1 MMANPFF
8 KAMGAQQGGV
18 PGFVQFMQS
27 MKGQNPDQILNSL
40 LQSGKIN
47 QNQLNVAQQKA
58 KEMSGAFEGFRKM
71 FGF

>member
-1 MMANPFF
+1 MMPNPFF
-8 KAMGAQQGGV
+8 NAMGAQQGGV

-27 MKGQNPDQILNSL
+27 MKGQNPQAILNNL
-40 LQSGKIN
+40 LSSGKIS
-47 QNQLNVAQQKA
+47 QRQLDIAQQKA

>member
-1 MMANPFF
+1 MANPFF
-8 KAMGAQQGGV
+8 RLQMQGGV
-18 PGFVQFMQS
+18 PGFIEFMQS

-40 LQSGKIN
+40 LSSGKIS
-47 QNQLNVAQQKA
+47 QRQLDIAQQKA

>member
-8 KAMGAQQGGV
+8 NAMGAQQGSV

-27 MKGQNPDQILNSL
+27 MKGQNPHAILNNL
-40 LQSGKIN
+40 LSSGKIS
-47 QNQLNVAQQKA
+47 QRQLDVAQQKA

>member
-8 KAMGAQQGGV
+8 KAMGVQQGSV

-27 MKGQNPDQILNSL
+27 MKGQNPQAILNNL
-40 LQSGKIN
+40 LSSGKIS
-47 QNQLNVAQQKA
+47 QRQLDVAQQKA

>member
-1 MMANPFF
+1 MMGNPFF
-8 KAMGAQQGGV
+8 KAMGVQQGSV

-27 MKGQNPDQILNSL
+27 MKGQNPQAILNNL
-40 LQSGKIN
+40 LSSDKIS
-47 QNQLNVAQQKA
+47 QRQLDIAQQKA

>member
-8 KAMGAQQGGV
+8 NAMDAQQGSV

-27 MKGQNPDQILNSL
+27 MKGQNPQAILNNL
-40 LQSGKIN
+40 LSSGKIS
-47 QNQLNVAQQKA
+47 QRQLDIAQQKA

>member
-1 MMANPFF
+1 MANPFF
-8 KAMGAQQGGV
+8 KAMGAQQGGA

-27 MKGQNPDQILNSL
+27 MKGQNPQAILNNL
-40 LQSGKIN
+40 LSSGKIS
-47 QNQLNVAQQKA
+47 QRQLDVAQQKA

>member
-1 MMANPFF
+1 MANPFF
-8 KAMGAQQGGV
+8 RPQMQGGI
-18 PGFVQFMQS
+18 PGFIEFMQS
-27 MKGQNPDQILNSL
+27 MKGQNPDRILNSL

>member
-1 MMANPFF
+1 MANPFF
-8 KAMGAQQGGV
+8 RPQMQGGV

-40 LQSGKIN
+40 LQSGKIS
-47 QNQLNVAQQKA
+47 QRQLDIAQQKA
-58 KEMSGAFEGFRKM
+58 KEMSGAFESFRKM

>member
-1 MMANPFF
+1 MGNPFF
-8 KAMGAQQGGV
+8 MPQMQGGI
-18 PGFVQFMQS
+18 PGFFEFMQS
-27 MKGQNPDQILNSL
+27 MKGKDPNQILNGL

-58 KEMSGAFEGFRKM
+58 KQMSGAFEGFRKM

>member
-8 KAMGAQQGGV
+8 NAMDAQQGSV

-27 MKGQNPDQILNSL
+27 MKGQNPQAILNNL
-40 LQSGKIN
+40 LSSGKIS
-47 QNQLNVAQQKA
+47 QRQLDVAQQKA

>member
-8 KAMGAQQGGV
+8 KVMGAQQGGV

-27 MKGQNPDQILNSL
+27 MKGQNPDQILNGL
-40 LQSGKIN
+40 LQSGKIS
-47 QNQLNVAQQKA
+47 QRQLDVAQQKA

>member
-8 KAMGAQQGGV
+8 RPQMQGGV
-18 PGFVQFMQS
+18 PGVIECMQS

>member
-1 MMANPFF
+1 MMANPCF

-40 LQSGKIN
+40 LQSGKIT

>member
-27 MKGQNPDQILNSL
+27 MKGQNPDQILNGL
-40 LQSGKIN
+40 LQSGKIS
-47 QNQLNVAQQKA
+47 QRQLDIAQQKA

>member
-8 KAMGAQQGGV
+8 KAMGPQQGGV

-40 LQSGKIN
+40 LQSGKIT

>member
-40 LQSGKIN
+40 LQSGKIT

>member
-1 MMANPFF
+1 MGNPFF
-8 KAMGAQQGGV
+8 MPQMQGGI
-18 PGFVQFMQS
+18 PGFIEFMQS
-27 MKGQNPDQILNSL
+27 MKGKDPNQILNGL

-58 KEMSGAFEGFRKM
+58 KQMSGAFDGFRKM

>member
-8 KAMGAQQGGV
+8 NAMGAQQGGV

-27 MKGQNPDQILNSL
+27 MKGQNPQAILNNL
-40 LQSGKIN
+40 LSSGKIS
-47 QNQLNVAQQKA
+47 QRQLDIAQQKA

>member
-1 MMANPFF
+1 MANPFF
-8 KAMGAQQGGV
+8 RPQMQGGV
-18 PGFVQFMQS
+18 PCFIEFMQS
-27 MKGQNPDQILNSL
+27 MKGQNPNQVLNGL

>member
-8 KAMGAQQGGV
+8 KAMGAQQGSV

-58 KEMSGAFEGFRKM
+58 KEMSGDVEGFRKM

>member
-1 MMANPFF
+1 MANPFF
-8 KAMGAQQGGV
+8 KAIGAQQGGI

-47 QNQLNVAQQKA
+47 QNQLNIAQQKA

>member
-1 MMANPFF
+1 MMANPCFN
-8 KAMGAQQGGV
+8 AMGAQQGGV

-27 MKGQNPDQILNSL
+27 MKGQNPQAILNNL
-40 LQSGKIN
+40 LSSGKIS
-47 QNQLNVAQQKA
+47 QRQLDIAQQKA

>member
-1 MMANPFF
+1 MANPFF
-8 KAMGAQQGGV
+8 RPQMQSGV
-18 PGFVQFMQS
+18 PGFFKFMQS
-27 MKGQNPDQILNSL
+27 MKGQNSDQILNSL

>member
-8 KAMGAQQGGV
+8 KAMGAQHGGV

-27 MKGQNPDQILNSL
+27 MKGQNPQAILNNL
-40 LQSGKIN
+40 LSSGKIS
-47 QNQLNVAQQKA
+47 QRQLDIAQQKA

>member
-18 PGFVQFMQS
+18 PVFVQFMQS
-27 MKGQNPDQILNSL
+27 MKGQNPQAILNNL
-40 LQSGKIN
+40 LSSGKIS
-47 QNQLNVAQQKA
+47 QRQLDVAQQKA

>member
-47 QNQLNVAQQKA
+47 QSQLNVAQQKA

>member
-8 KAMGAQQGGV
+8 KAMGAQQGSV

-27 MKGQNPDQILNSL
+27 MKGQNPQAIL
-40 LQSGKIN
+40 IN

>member
-1 MMANPFF
+1 MANPFF
-8 KAMGAQQGGV
+8 RPQMQVGV
-18 PGFVQFMQS
+18 PGFIEFMQS

>member
-1 MMANPFF
+1 MANPFF
-8 KAMGAQQGGV
+8 RPQMQCSV
-18 PGFVQFMQS
+18 PGFIEFMQS
-27 MKGQNPDQILNSL
+27 MKGQNPNQILKSL

>member
-8 KAMGAQQGGV
+8 RPQMQCGV
-18 PGFVQFMQS
+18 PGFIEFMQS

-47 QNQLNVAQQKA
+47 QNQLNMAQQKA